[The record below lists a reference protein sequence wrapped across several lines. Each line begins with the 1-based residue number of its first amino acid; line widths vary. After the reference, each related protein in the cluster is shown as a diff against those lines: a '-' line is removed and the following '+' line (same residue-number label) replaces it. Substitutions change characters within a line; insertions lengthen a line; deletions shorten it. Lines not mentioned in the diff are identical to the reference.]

1 MPIGV
6 MADALSVALGG
17 LTGAVCCKRI
27 SEEMKEK
34 LTLIF
39 GLCSMG
45 IGISSIVCMKN
56 LPAVVLAMV
65 AGTALGVVLRIG
77 RKIEWACGGMQKM
90 LNPNAE
96 ENGLLVTAMVLF
108 CASGTGI
115 YGAVVSGVSGDHAIL
130 LSKAILDFCT
140 AMIFAC
146 TLGRITAMIAVPQ
159 IVILMVVFMTAKGLD
174 VAINERV
181 VDDFKAC
188 GGMIMLAT
196 GWRIA
201 RIRDFPLADMLP
213 ALVLIW
219 LFSGV
224 WMTWVVPIL

>member
-115 YGAVVSGVSGDHAIL
+115 YCDSAIESDSGLLHRDDLCLHAWT
-130 LSKAILDFCT
+130 DY
-140 AMIFAC
+140 
-146 TLGRITAMIAVPQ
+146 R
-159 IVILMVVFMTAKGLD
+159 
-174 VAINERV
+174 
-181 VDDFKAC
+181 DDCSA
-188 GGMIMLAT
+188 A
-196 GWRIA
+196 
-201 RIRDFPLADMLP
+201 IRDFDGCFYDCEG
-213 ALVLIW
+213 I
-219 LFSGV
+219 GRGDQRKGGR
-224 WMTWVVPIL
+224 

>member
-6 MADALSVALGG
+6 MVDALSVALGG

-130 LSKAILDFCT
+130 LSKAILDYCN
-140 AMIFAC
+140 AIFAC

-159 IVILMVVFMTAKGLD
+159 FVILMAVFMTAKGLD

-201 RIRDFPLADMLP
+201 KIRDFPLADMLP